1 MRLVR
6 RFWWIVPLVI
16 VIAAVGFIAWAST
29 TNPLEPAA
37 ETALVTD
44 SAVTVDSSRWLVF
57 KPSAEATT
65 GLIFYPGGK
74 VNPAA
79 YAPLARAAAEA
90 GYLAVIVPMP
100 LNLAI
105 LDTSAADAVI
115 DAFPSVEHWALAGH
129 SLGGSMAARYAA
141 ANPDKIDGLA
151 LIAAFSDVDLSG
163 SGIATRVI
171 YGTRDGLATVEE
183 VEGGASLLPA
193 DAAWVKID
201 GGNHGQFGWY
211 GEQAGDNPATIS
223 HEEQAAQTTDALLA
237 LLARI
242 S

>member
-57 KPSAEATT
+57 KPNVEATT

-90 GYLAVIVPMP
+90 GFLAVIVPMP

-115 DAFPSVEHWALAGH
+115 DAFPS
-129 SLGGSMAARYAA
+129 
-141 ANPDKIDGLA
+141 
-151 LIAAFSDVDLSG
+151 
-163 SGIATRVI
+163 
-171 YGTRDGLATVEE
+171 
-183 VEGGASLLPA
+183 
-193 DAAWVKID
+193 
-201 GGNHGQFGWY
+201 
-211 GEQAGDNPATIS
+211 
-223 HEEQAAQTTDALLA
+223 
-237 LLARI
+237 
-242 S
+242 